1 MSSYEDERR
10 LEREA
15 ERRRDEEAQ
24 RRRDEERRRR
34 EEDRRREDEE
44 QRRRERAREDD
55 LRERADRERRRAE
68 DWDRYIESRTTDVQY
83 GQADP
88 ATSALRE
95 YERLQA
101 ERAKTEADM
110 RVSEQARSARLA
122 EQRAERFRRESEDA
136 EYRRVNAMIEAQR
149 AEQARDAAALD
160 AARLEIERAEAD
172 RAAGERQRAQ
182 ALADA
187 EQQRLAADTL
197 SRSQLGIE
205 DHPTLRADYGPQAG
219 RETESYI
226 QKEAYLSDLG
236 RRASALEREEYAREQ
251 AERAQHESELQTY
264 KDWYIHKR
272 TSDLYEKLKEHVE

>member
-1 MSSYEDERR
+1 
-10 LEREA
+10 
-15 ERRRDEEAQ
+15 
-24 RRRDEERRRR
+24 
-34 EEDRRREDEE
+34 
-44 QRRRERAREDD
+44 
-55 LRERADRERRRAE
+55 
-68 DWDRYIESRTTDVQY
+68 
-83 GQADP
+83 
-88 ATSALRE
+88 
-95 YERLQA
+95 
-101 ERAKTEADM
+101 M
-110 RVSEQARSARLA
+110 RVSEQARSAKLA
-122 EQRAERFRRESEDA
+122 EQQAERFRREAEDA
-136 EYRRVNAMIEAQR
+136 EDRRVNAMIEAQR

-197 SRSQLGIE
+197 ARSQLGIE
-205 DHPTLRADYGPQAG
+205 DHPTLRADYGPQAQAG